1 MAMALAEP
9 TDASQ
14 LLVPAI
20 GVPDAGMNGAT
31 VGRPRIPSAAAFSN
45 PAAAT
50 SLKSGAAS
58 LSLGLLPWDVR
69 TLRPQPPPGCAIVR
83 TLKPPFSRV
92 DTRLAA
98 RFIGLVFARISDRRL
113 RKSSK
118 ERESMRQEL
127 VR

>member
-45 PAAAT
+45 TAAVT

-58 LSLGLLPWDVR
+58 LSLGLPVGRSNVTATTPAGVR
-69 TLRPQPPPGCAIVR
+69 NSPDSQAAVFPGRYAIGGEIYRIGIR
-83 TLKPPFSRV
+83 TNLGS
-92 DTRLAA
+92 
-98 RFIGLVFARISDRRL
+98 
-113 RKSSK
+113 
-118 ERESMRQEL
+118 
-127 VR
+127 